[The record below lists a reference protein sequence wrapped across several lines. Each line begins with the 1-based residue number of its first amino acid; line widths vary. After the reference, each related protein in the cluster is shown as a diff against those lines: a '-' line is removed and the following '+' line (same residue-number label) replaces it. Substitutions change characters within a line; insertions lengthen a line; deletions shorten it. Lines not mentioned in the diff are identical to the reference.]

1 MRTDPSPQ
9 AIPLTARLKTAATL
23 AELLQRVEA
32 SLQPIGADQYR
43 RLALHL
49 TQLLDGLGPDARLEA
64 LLSAFPAA
72 AVLYENARY
81 GQAGLCRS
89 PLELSLRSELAARSV
104 IDKARALAPAR

>member
-1 MRTDPSPQ
+1 MPTQPSAQ
-9 AIPLTARLKTAATL
+9 ANPSADRLRTAATL

-32 SLQPIGADQYR
+32 SVQPIGADQYR

-49 TQLLDGLGPDARLEA
+49 TRLLDGLGPDSRLEA

-81 GQAGLCRS
+81 RQAGLCRS
-89 PLELSLRSELAARSV
+89 PLEQSLRSELAARSV